1 MQQRTLATL
10 IATAFLLIIFFNLK
24 PYRYWLDS
32 RILSFTTEI
41 PEQIDNLDLEYRR
54 ETRYGNGYVMA
65 KEILKL
71 TSTLHYKNPI
81 ILLPRQNYVEAKGIP
96 QLVMPEPIVLYLFSR
111 LQGVVP
117 GEKDVYKAN
126 MGLKIIK
133 GQLELVE
140 LHSKNDIDNLLK
152 DYANPQ
158 PDNLLK
164 NTRS

>member
-1 MQQRTLATL
+1 M
-10 IATAFLLIIFFNLK
+10 
-24 PYRYWLDS
+24 
-32 RILSFTTEI
+32 
-41 PEQIDNLDLEYRR
+41 DLEYRR
-54 ETRYGNGYVMA
+54 KTRYGNGYVMA
-65 KEILKL
+65 KEILEL
-71 TSTLHYKNPI
+71 TRTLHYKNPI
-81 ILLPRQNYVEAKGIP
+81 ILLPRQNYVEAKGIS

-126 MGLKIIK
+126 MGLKIIG

-158 PDNLLK
+158 PDNILK
-164 NTRS
+164 NARS